1 MQAFATPSL
10 VSISLI
16 VSCHSTAL
24 LSCRYCYIDPHHHEL
39 VYLPRDP
46 HNFGHPLDDVK
57 TRAKAKRQVEKDDWG
72 NPKGFQPG
80 LVTKA
85 RIYSLLAFDA

>member
-1 MQAFATPSL
+1 
-10 VSISLI
+10 
-16 VSCHSTAL
+16 
-24 LSCRYCYIDPHHHEL
+24 

-57 TRAKAKRQVEKDDWG
+57 TRAKVKRRVEKDDWG

-80 LVTKA
+80 YEA
-85 RIYSLLAFDA
+85 ASLLACMIHVGRGAGFDAYYCMFHIFHF